1 MSKELIDAVEDLL
14 SQTCTHSELQAAERD
29 GWSPRMWA
37 AVAEMGLPWISVPEE
52 HGGQGGSLTDAFDVL
67 RVAGRHALSVPLAET
82 GLLGGWLLAS
92 AGMHV
97 PATAVTIVPGHA
109 QDSLSIG
116 DDGLT
121 GIAHAVPWARAASHI
136 VALVQIDAAP
146 HVVCVPQE
154 RVSVTPMTNMAGE
167 PRDAVHFDGVSL
179 ASARPAA
186 TGINQQT
193 VRQRGALTR
202 VVLSAGALDR
212 VLDITVRYTSER
224 QQFGK
229 PVGRFQAVQQHL
241 VHLAQQA
248 ALLGAAA
255 DVAVRETVNGQ
266 GSFEVAAAKSLSAD
280 AVHVATRAAHQAHGA
295 MGMTQEYALHH
306 LTRRLWSWRAEY
318 GEGTGWARTI
328 GAGIVQRGADR
339 LFPLIADGSL
349 ELAR

>member
-14 SQTCTHSELQAAERD
+14 FQTCTHAELQTAEAD

-37 AVAEMGLPWISVPEE
+37 AVAAMGLPWISVPEE
-52 HGGQGGSLTDAFDVL
+52 HGGQGGTLTDAFDVL
-67 RVAGRHALSVPLAET
+67 RVAGRHALAVPLAET

-92 AGMHV
+92 VQMQ
-97 PATAVTIVPGHA
+97 VPGTPVTVIPGHP
-109 QDSLSIG
+109 QDSLAIG
-116 DDGLT
+116 GDGLT

-136 VALVQIDAAP
+136 VTLVQMDDAP
-146 HVVCVPQE
+146 HVLCVPQE
-154 RVSVTPMTNMAGE
+154 QVSVTAMNNLAGE
-167 PRDAVHFDGVSL
+167 PRDTVHFDGVSL

-186 TGINQQT
+186 PGINQDA

-224 QQFGK
+224 QQFGR

-255 DVAVRETVNGQ
+255 DVAVRETANGR

-318 GEGTGWARTI
+318 GEGTGWARAI
-328 GAGIVQRGADR
+328 GGGIVRRGADR